1 MDARKSPSSPRK
13 DSPPN
18 NTTHKT
24 LKQRVDRLDST
35 VTALPLAFTEYLEAF
50 GSFCLAGIKLASLLE
65 TFFQDTPVLT
75 IALRFREACELL
87 GDKCSKSSL
96 FLKQELV
103 PPVKRFGPT
112 LGVLRNRVE
121 THAKVL
127 SKHESYLKQLE
138 CLKSSQNPSRSKVE
152 QVRIYLRNQSYFCFN
167 DTILLL
173 EMVGPAV
180 CVLMHCHPTT
190 STTVCYHDTCE
201 APVLIIVTYKHLCL
215 YKTTCTII

>member
-13 DSPPN
+13 DSPP

-152 QVRIYLRNQSYFCFN
+152 QVSVFTFQYVTQSEYLYFCLMVPFCC
-167 DTILLL
+167 LKWL
-173 EMVGPAV
+173 EICPAV
-180 CVLMHCHPTT
+180 CVDALSSPPHPPLSVTT
-190 STTVCYHDTCE
+190 T
-201 APVLIIVTYKHLCL
+201 PVRLPCL
-215 YKTTCTII
+215 

>member
-18 NTTHKT
+18 TSHKT

-103 PPVKRFGPT
+103 PPVRRFGPT
-112 LGVLRNRVE
+112 LGVLRSRVE

-138 CLKSSQNPSRSKVE
+138 CLKSSQNPNRTKVE
-152 QVRIYLRNQSYFCFN
+152 QVRAYTVLCNYCVSFIISIVLSC
-167 DTILLL
+167 LLTMIGHSQL
-173 EMVGPAV
+173 CV
-180 CVLMHCHPTT
+180 CVDAIITT
-190 STTVCYHDTCE
+190 STTDGYHDTRE
-201 APVLIIVTYKHLCL
+201 APVLIVTL
-215 YKTTCTII
+215 